1 MDDRKSVR
9 FVAPVA
15 LVVLVVGVI
24 LIVRHNATTH
34 PSPKSTV
41 HRRTP
46 RAKGKYASQKFYV
59 VQPGDIL
66 SSIAQKTGIPIT
78 TLETLNPDV
87 VPNSVKI
94 GQKIVLHR

>member
-15 LVVLVVGVI
+15 LVVLLVGVF
-24 LIVRHNATTH
+24 LIVRHNETTH
-34 PSPKSTV
+34 PSPKSAV

-46 RAKGKYASQKFYV
+46 RGKGEYANQKFYV

-78 TLETLNPDV
+78 TLETLNPEV
-87 VPNSVKI
+87 APNSVKI
-94 GQKIVLHR
+94 GQRIVLHR